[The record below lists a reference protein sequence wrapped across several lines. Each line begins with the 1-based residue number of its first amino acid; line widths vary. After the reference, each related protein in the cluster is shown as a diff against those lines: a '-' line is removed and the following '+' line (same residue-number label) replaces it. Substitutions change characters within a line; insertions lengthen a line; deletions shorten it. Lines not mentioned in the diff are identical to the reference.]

1 MQHEHNGSVA
11 AAAAVVA
18 FTDLESVDCVKI
30 VAFGVVGGD
39 DNARMLCVDHTQATM
54 TTFTSEENE
63 TDERRRRTRNLT

>member
-11 AAAAVVA
+11 AVAAAVVA

-30 VAFGVVGGD
+30 VAFGEVVGGTM
-39 DNARMLCVDHTQATM
+39 RGCCVDHTQATM